1 MLLRVHYND
10 FCGNIVVPRSF
21 AQFQYFF
28 SNVRNV
34 KLVLTGIEPVTSH
47 MRSKRSTTE
56 LYTLCLKY
64 RR

>member
-10 FCGNIVVPRSF
+10 FCGNIVAPRSF

-28 SNVRNV
+28 SNVRNE
-34 KLVLTGIEPVTSH
+34 KLELTGIEPVTSH
-47 MRSKRSTTE
+47 MRRKRSTTE